1 MDDGVAVSSKFVVVA
16 VVSEILDES
25 SVELGAI
32 VDNAGATV
40 VSTVSFM
47 SRLSVVV
54 SCVVF
59 SFSFGKVVVIVEFSV
74 VERVKELVVVK
85 ISKLV
90 LFNNGFVDEVDI

>member
-1 MDDGVAVSSKFVVVA
+1 
-16 VVSEILDES
+16 
-25 SVELGAI
+25 
-32 VDNAGATV
+32 
-40 VSTVSFM
+40 M

-74 VERVKELVVVK
+74 VERVKGLVVVK

-90 LFNNGFVDEVDI
+90 LFNNVFVDEVDI